1 MSILSFPDR
10 GPWGKSSY
18 RGNASGHI
26 YKALYEQLKPRD
38 VVEVFSGSGTA
49 KEVAEELGIPIVAL
63 DLKDGFDATKDSIL
77 EHVGHESDLVF
88 GHGPYGTMIS
98 YSGHVWGD
106 KPHPADLSHIEDI
119 DEFIDAMQAV
129 LLNQREATRPGGVY
143 GTLTGDIRK
152 GGRYTSLQ
160 AEYIARMPRDEL
172 KAILIKTQ
180 HNTVS
185 GRKSYGKMRY
195 PFIEHEYILLWEKTR
210 AGTYQVLAA
219 ITKQNDRHV
228 KGTWKAIIRHALT
241 TLGGE
246 APLERL
252 YEQVAKTAPTERLAS
267 NENWQAKIRQV
278 LQRHRDFHNR
288 DRGVWALA

>member
-10 GPWGKSSY
+10 GPWGDSRY

-26 YKALYEQLKPRD
+26 YRELYQQLQPKD
-38 VVEVFSGSGTA
+38 IVEVFAGSGTA
-49 KEVAEELGIPIVAL
+49 KQVADELGIPIVAL
-63 DLKDGFDATKDSIL
+63 DLKDGFDATRHSIL
-77 EHVGHESDLVF
+77 EKVGHESDLVF
-88 GHGPYGTMIS
+88 GHAPYHTMIR
-98 YSGHVWGD
+98 YSGSVWGE

-152 GGRYTSLQ
+152 DGRYTSLQ
-160 AEYIARMPRDEL
+160 AEYIARMPKNEL

-195 PFIEHEYILLWEKTR
+195 PFIQHEYILLWERAR

-219 ITKQNDRHV
+219 ITRQNDRHV
-228 KGTWKAIIRHALT
+228 KGTWRAIIRHALT

-246 APLERL
+246 APLERI
-252 YEQVAKTAPTERLAS
+252 YRAVADTAPSSRLAA
-267 NENWQAKIRQV
+267 NENWQAKVRQV
-278 LQRHRDFHNR
+278 LQRHRDFANR

>member
-10 GPWGKSSY
+10 GPWGDSRY

-26 YKALYEQLKPRD
+26 YRELYQQLQPKD
-38 VVEVFSGSGTA
+38 IVEVFAGSGTA
-49 KEVAEELGIPIVAL
+49 KQVADELGIPIVAL
-63 DLKDGFDATKDSIL
+63 DLKDGFDATRDNIL
-77 EHVGHESDLVF
+77 EKVGHESDLVF
-88 GHGPYGTMIS
+88 GHAPYGTMIR
-98 YSGHVWGD
+98 YSGSVWGE
-106 KPHPADLSHIEDI
+106 KPHPADLSHIEDV

-160 AEYIARMPRDEL
+160 AEYIARMPKNEL

-185 GRKSYGKMRY
+185 SSKSYGKMRY
-195 PFIEHEYILLWEKTR
+195 PFIQHEYILLWER
-210 AGTYQVLAA
+210 ARTGTYQVLAA
-219 ITKQNDRHV
+219 ITRQNDRHV
-228 KGTWKAIIRHALT
+228 KGTWRAILRHALT

-246 APLERL
+246 APLERI
-252 YEQVAKTAPTERLAS
+252 YQQVSKTAPSSRLAA
-267 NENWQAKIRQV
+267 NENWQAKVRQV
-278 LQRHRDFHNR
+278 LQRHRDFANR